1 MEREIEVLALINFV
15 VMGISHI
22 VHRRAWAEFFIWLR
36 GRGHAG
42 VFVHG
47 FLSLGFGS
55 IVVAFHNV
63 WSGLPL
69 VLTVY
74 GWLMIFKALLCFVT
88 PAVALRSLQRVSLD
102 RSWEFIPAGILFL
115 ALAGVLAVVLLSGIQ
130 SA

>member
-63 WSGLPL
+63 WSGLPV
-69 VLTVY
+69 VLTAY
-74 GWLMIFKALLCFVT
+74 GWLMIFKSLLCFVT
-88 PAVALRSLQRVSLD
+88 PALALRSLQRVSVE

-115 ALAGVLAVVLLSGIQ
+115 ALAGVIAVALWSGIRT
-130 SA
+130 A

>member
-1 MEREIEVLALINFV
+1 MEKAIQILALINFV

-42 VFVHG
+42 VLVHG

-63 WSGLPL
+63 WSGLPA

-74 GWLMIFKALLCFVT
+74 GWLMIFKSLLCFVT
-88 PAVALRSLQRVSLD
+88 PAVAFRRLQRVSLE
-102 RSWEFIPAGILFL
+102 RSWEFIQAGILFL
-115 ALAGVLAVVLLSGIQ
+115 ALAGVLAIALLW
-130 SA
+130 

>member
-1 MEREIEVLALINFV
+1 MEKAVEILALIHFL
-15 VMGISHI
+15 VMGVSHV

-55 IVVAFHNV
+55 LIVAFHNV
-63 WSGLPL
+63 WTGLPA
-69 VLTVY
+69 VLTAY
-74 GWLMIFKALLCFVT
+74 GWLMIFKSLLCFVT
-88 PAVALRSLQRVSLD
+88 PAVALRSLQRVSLQ

-115 ALAGVLAVVLLSGIQ
+115 ALAGVLAVVLLSGVH